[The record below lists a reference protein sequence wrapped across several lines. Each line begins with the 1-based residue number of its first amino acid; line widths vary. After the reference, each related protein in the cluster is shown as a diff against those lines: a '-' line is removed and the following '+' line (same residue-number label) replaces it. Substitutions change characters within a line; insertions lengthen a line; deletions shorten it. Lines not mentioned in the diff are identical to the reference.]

1 MKKHT
6 TIALALAYALPLVA
20 SAQAF
25 AREGALTGYLTSIV
39 GFINNYIIPLII
51 AAAILS
57 FIWGMFSYFILGGAD
72 EERRGKGQQLMIW
85 AVVGLVLMLS
95 IQGIVNIFADAV
107 GLQEGRIDIPQVPSP
122 RGS

>member
-1 MKKHT
+1 MKRSL
-6 TIALALAYALPLVA
+6 TIAALFTLPFVA

-25 AREGALTGYLTSIV
+25 ARDGGLTGYLRSIV
-39 GFINNYIIPLII
+39 NFVNDYVIPLII

-57 FIWGMFSYFILGGAD
+57 FIWGMFKFFIFGGAD
-72 EERRGKGQQLMIW
+72 EEKRASGKQLMIW

-107 GLQEGRIDIPQVPSP
+107 GLKNQTISTPKVP
-122 RGS
+122 GF